1 MGSVERHLQNE
12 RPRGCPCVPQRPLW
26 DGHEGGFGALI
37 GKAMQETAGSA
48 GLEGNIRQPMVG
60 DKAFVHE
67 VIHLFAFRLHD
78 QYMLF

>member
-1 MGSVERHLQNE
+1 M
-12 RPRGCPCVPQRPLW
+12 
-26 DGHEGGFGALI
+26 I